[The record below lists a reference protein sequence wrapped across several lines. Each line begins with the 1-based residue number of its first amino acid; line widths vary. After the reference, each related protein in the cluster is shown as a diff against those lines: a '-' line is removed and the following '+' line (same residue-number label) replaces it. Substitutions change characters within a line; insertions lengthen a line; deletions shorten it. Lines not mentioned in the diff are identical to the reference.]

1 MELDT
6 LLHKAGIK
14 PPYLLVGDSFGSY
27 NMRLYAHQFPE
38 KVVGLVLTD
47 GLHQSGMLQMSVAL
61 RDLQLFFCQDLSCQ
75 F

>member
-1 MELDT
+1 
-6 LLHKAGIK
+6 
-14 PPYLLVGDSFGSY
+14 
-27 NMRLYAHQFPE
+27 MRLYAHQFPE

-61 RDLQLFFCQDLSCQ
+61 RGLQLFFCQDLLCQ